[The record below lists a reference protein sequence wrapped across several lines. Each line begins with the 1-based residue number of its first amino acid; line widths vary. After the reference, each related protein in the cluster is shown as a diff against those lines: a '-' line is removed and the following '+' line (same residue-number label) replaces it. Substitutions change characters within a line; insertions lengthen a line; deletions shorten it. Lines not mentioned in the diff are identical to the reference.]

1 MDLDTGLNVLVVVV
15 PVGKVAS
22 LTVVLRTRELGV
34 HIRPGIHQKWTHFLV
49 VKGTAAAL
57 GPRPYMGF
65 IRLLQQ
71 LAFLGGLF
79 ILFFSPV
86 GSFLRPRRGF
96 SSPHT
101 QHTEESHVWKWG
113 RGGRLQLRSCD
124 QVLPATRGGQ
134 RPMAGRL
141 SAEKLGETILA
152 APSGQR
158 CN

>member
-113 RGGRLQLRSCD
+113 RG
-124 QVLPATRGGQ
+124 RGGEGCSSGHVTKSSPPLVGGNDQ
-134 RPMAGRL
+134 WQAGYRRRNWG
-141 SAEKLGETILA
+141 KLY
-152 APSGQR
+152 
-158 CN
+158 